1 MQTTLTLQLDEH
13 IIRDAQNYAKQ
24 HGKSVSQIVTEYL
37 VLLRDQAE
45 KKPQPLPPITQSYG
59 GYCGALIRSVCQYC
73 SCCFSGSHDAFCM
86 FKANFRKFFGSSDMF
101 QDSFEVANPFSPTYM
116 FTIFGSNVP

>member
-45 KKPQPLPPITQSYG
+45 KKPQPLPPITQSLRG
-59 GYCGALIRSVCQYC
+59 VLRSVNI
-73 SCCFSGSHDAFCM
+73 DE
-86 FKANFRKFFGSSDMF
+86 
-101 QDSFEVANPFSPTYM
+101 QDYTRYLEEKHV
-116 FTIFGSNVP
+116 